1 MKELVCIICPRG
13 CSLKVD
19 DDLKV
24 TGNFC
29 PRGAKYAIE
38 ELTAPKRTL
47 TTTIKTNDPLHPRVS
62 VKSDKALPKDLIFKA
77 MEIIEKKEV
86 KLPIKIGDVLI
97 ENILDTG
104 CNIIATR
111 NME

>member
-19 DDLKV
+19 DNLNV
-24 TGNFC
+24 SGNFC

-47 TTTIKTNDPLHPRVS
+47 TTTVKTNDPLRPRVS

-77 MEIIEKKEV
+77 MAIIAKKEV
-86 KLPIKIGDVLI
+86 KLPIKIGDIVI
-97 ENILDTG
+97 NNILETG
-104 CNIIATR
+104 CNIVATKD
-111 NME
+111 ME